1 MEQNCSLSLGLLADK
16 MPAKTPAIEKCMAD
30 ERKKTKSK
38 RRKRVT
44 DKGDVD
50 TSNGLK
56 KWQSDYNN
64 SILNLESVKKEI
76 AKYLVEYEKRES
88 EEAERRKQME
98 GNADDEGWITVV
110 NPKKRRL
117 IPANSSNKVSSRKR
131 SRSQK

>member
-1 MEQNCSLSLGLLADK
+1 M
-16 MPAKTPAIEKCMAD
+16 
-30 ERKKTKSK
+30 
-38 RRKRVT
+38 T